1 MDFKDPIKV
10 FLILKNKM
18 ESLSVTELGSMIIR
32 LLVLLSDKLQILY
45 QNIFLPFFPLN
56 FFT

>member
-1 MDFKDPIKV
+1 
-10 FLILKNKM
+10 M